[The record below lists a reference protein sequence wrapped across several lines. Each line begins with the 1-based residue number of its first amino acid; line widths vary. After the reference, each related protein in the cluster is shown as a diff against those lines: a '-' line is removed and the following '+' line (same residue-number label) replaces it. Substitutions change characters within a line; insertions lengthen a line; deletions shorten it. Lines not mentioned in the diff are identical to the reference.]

1 MWQSLSGSF
10 GERKPARAIIMHTS
24 RGRRQRWVSPFC
36 APLQM
41 EGRGVGKYG
50 RGARGAHRAPR
61 APAGVADGNG
71 QERRADSARGAA
83 ARPEAVAAA
92 PQNRTKGIAFL
103 CDFARALC
111 AKPHKKRLLC
121 DFGGLDGGA
130 AIRASARLGYLI
142 YSTVFR
148 QNGMENRLFKVGEG
162 SFCNRRIKINPFTG
176 DVLEDLVFNRDVF
189 NPEGLVKMDAEQA
202 QYSVTKGERREPSED
217 GVRRAA
223 SRARKQV
230 FELCACNDLDLF
242 FTLTLNKE
250 MIDRY
255 DYKAA
260 VRKFGQW
267 ADNQVRRRGLK
278 YVAVPELH
286 KDGAV
291 HFHGLCNS
299 AAVRLVDSGKKSKGQ
314 TVYNLPGWRLGF
326 TSAISLYGERNAAA
340 HYVAKYISKQH
351 GTNGGTIGGRY
362 FYHGGALM
370 HAKCIYQHADFDA
383 LEGREYRLSGDQCA
397 VNGEV
402 LQAGLKCKYL

>member
-1 MWQSLSGSF
+1 M
-10 GERKPARAIIMHTS
+10 
-24 RGRRQRWVSPFC
+24 
-36 APLQM
+36 
-41 EGRGVGKYG
+41 
-50 RGARGAHRAPR
+50 
-61 APAGVADGNG
+61 
-71 QERRADSARGAA
+71 
-83 ARPEAVAAA
+83 
-92 PQNRTKGIAFL
+92 
-103 CDFARALC
+103 
-111 AKPHKKRLLC
+111 
-121 DFGGLDGGA
+121 
-130 AIRASARLGYLI
+130 I

-148 QNGMENRLFKVGEG
+148 QNEMENRLFRVGEG
-162 SFCNRRIKINPFTG
+162 SFCNRRIKINPLTG

-202 QYSVTKGERREPSED
+202 QYSVTKSKRREPDED

-230 FELCACNDLDLF
+230 YELCACNDLDLF
-242 FTLTLNKE
+242 FTLTLDKE
-250 MIDRY
+250 LIDRY

-286 KDGAV
+286 KDGAI
-291 HFHGLCNS
+291 HFHGLCNKS
-299 AAVRLVDSGKKSKGQ
+299 SVRLVDSGKKSKGQ

-326 TSAISLYGERNAAA
+326 TTAIPLCGERNAAA

-397 VNGEV
+397 ANGEV

>member
-1 MWQSLSGSF
+1 M
-10 GERKPARAIIMHTS
+10 
-24 RGRRQRWVSPFC
+24 
-36 APLQM
+36 
-41 EGRGVGKYG
+41 GKYG

-61 APAGVADGNG
+61 APAGAADGNG

-92 PQNRTKGIAFL
+92 PQNRTKGTAFL

-148 QNGMENRLFKVGEG
+148 QNEMENRLFKVGEG
-162 SFCNRRIKINPFTG
+162 TFCNRRIKINPLTG
-176 DVLEDLVFNRDVF
+176 DVLEDIVFNRDVF

-202 QYSVTKGERREPSED
+202 PYSVTDKGKRSEPSED

-230 FELCACNDLDLF
+230 FELCACNNLDLF

-250 MIDRY
+250 LIDRY

-267 ADNQVRRRGLK
+267 ADNHVRRRGLK

-291 HFHGLCNS
+291 HFHGLCNKE
-299 AAVRLVDSGKKSKGQ
+299 AVRLVDSGKKSKGQ
-314 TVYNLPGWRLGF
+314 TVYNLPGWRFGF
-326 TSAISLYGERNAAA
+326 TTAISLYGERNAAA

-362 FYHGGALM
+362 FYHGGALA

-397 VNGEV
+397 ANGEV

>member
-10 GERKPARAIIMHTS
+10 GERKPARAIIKHTS
-24 RGRRQRWVSPFC
+24 RRRRQRWVSPFC

-61 APAGVADGNG
+61 APAGAADGNG

-148 QNGMENRLFKVGEG
+148 QNEMENRLFKVGEG
-162 SFCNRRIKINPFTG
+162 TFCNRRVKINPLTG
-176 DVLEDLVFNRDVF
+176 DVLEDIVFNRDVF

-202 QYSVTKGERREPSED
+202 QYSVTKSKRREPDED

-230 FELCACNDLDLF
+230 YELCACNDLDLF
-242 FTLTLNKE
+242 FTLTLDKE
-250 MIDRY
+250 LIDRY

-286 KDGAV
+286 KDGAI
-291 HFHGLCNS
+291 HFHGLCNKS
-299 AAVRLVDSGKKSKGQ
+299 SVRLVDSGKKSKGQ

-326 TSAISLYGERNAAA
+326 TTAIPLCGERNAAA

-397 VNGEV
+397 ANGEV